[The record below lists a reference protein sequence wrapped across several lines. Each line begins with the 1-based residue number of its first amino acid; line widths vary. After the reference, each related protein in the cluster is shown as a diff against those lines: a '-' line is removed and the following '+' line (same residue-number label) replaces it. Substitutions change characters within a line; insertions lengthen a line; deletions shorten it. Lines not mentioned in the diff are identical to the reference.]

1 MSILR
6 EWTKICEPALLLEA
20 VGVLE
25 TDNAPMFYFKEYTQ
39 EVPVGILAMRIEDL
53 KSVQSALLSI
63 SPSQPSHRLNIAG
76 HTMTF
81 DGRIVPN
88 EVASLVALERVPF
101 HCKTRIVFRFQEP
114 YRHWSFALKSNK
126 HARVFNTFLSMV
138 GRRYG
143 RVV

>member
-6 EWTKICEPALLLEA
+6 EWTKICEPALWLEA

-25 TDNAPMFYFKEYTQ
+25 TDNAPMFYFKEYAQ
-39 EVPVGILAMRIEDL
+39 EAPVGIFAMSIAGL
-53 KSVQSALLSI
+53 KILQSALRRI

-76 HTMTF
+76 HMMTF
-81 DGRIVPN
+81 DGRILPN

-101 HCKTRIVFRFQEP
+101 HGKTRIVFRFREP

-138 GRRYG
+138 ARRYG